1 VDDVPMALTAFQ
13 GQLAAGVGKALRLYE
28 MGKKQLLRKCENNV
42 CRLMS
47 PTTGAA
53 AYVTCFPQTFPT
65 AILTLNVQGSRL
77 IVGDIQESTFFVAY
91 KAIPTRQLLVFAD
104 DTQTR
109 WITATQ
115 MVDYETVACGDKFGN
130 IFINRLP
137 DHVSKSVDE
146 DPTGAGIMHEKSY
159 LMGAAHKTSLLMHY
173 YVGSVVTS

>member
-1 VDDVPMALTAFQ
+1 
-13 GQLAAGVGKALRLYE
+13 
-28 MGKKQLLRKCENNV
+28 
-42 CRLMS
+42 
-47 PTTGAA
+47 
-53 AYVTCFPQTFPT
+53 
-65 AILTLNVQGSRL
+65 LNVQGTR
-77 IVGDIQESTFFVAY
+77 IVVGDIQESTFFVAY

-137 DHVSKSVDE
+137 DDVSASVDD

-159 LMGAAHKTSLLMHY
+159 LQGAAHKTGLLMHY

>member
-1 VDDVPMALTAFQ
+1 
-13 GQLAAGVGKALRLYE
+13 
-28 MGKKQLLRKCENNV
+28 
-42 CRLMS
+42 
-47 PTTGAA
+47 
-53 AYVTCFPQTFPT
+53 
-65 AILTLNVQGSRL
+65 LNVQGTRI

-137 DHVSKSVDE
+137 DHVSQSVDD

>member
-1 VDDVPMALTAFQ
+1 M
-13 GQLAAGVGKALRLYE
+13 
-28 MGKKQLLRKCENNV
+28 
-42 CRLMS
+42 
-47 PTTGAA
+47 TTRAHACSG
-53 AYVTCFPQTFPT
+53 FELISRWILQTFPT
-65 AILTLNVQGSRL
+65 AILTLNVQGTRI

-137 DHVSKSVDE
+137 DHVSNSVDD